1 MSNKESLM
9 KKGQEWT
16 DENGTNIK
24 AVIES
29 DKQNDGSYIVS
40 VSKPGFIPMILRQ
53 PSIPSE
59 EKQQDKV
66 VDKWNEL
73 LEKEADKTDKKN
85 EDVKSIVV
93 GEHTGRIFRI
103 SETKKKK
110 LDVKSSPRKTKK
122 RKVIGSRGTVFTVY
136 ESKSGKKS
144 RKKRRKRTRKS
155 RKRKRKKKTKK
166 RRK

>member
-136 ESKSGKKS
+136 GSKS

>member
-1 MSNKESLM
+1 
-9 KKGQEWT
+9 
-16 DENGTNIK
+16 
-24 AVIES
+24 
-29 DKQNDGSYIVS
+29 
-40 VSKPGFIPMILRQ
+40 MILRQ

-85 EDVKSIVV
+85 EHVKSIVV

-110 LDVKSSPRKTKK
+110 LDVKSSHRKPKK

-136 ESKSGKKS
+136 GSKS
-144 RKKRRKRTRKS
+144 RKKRRKRRKK
-155 RKRKRKKKTKK
+155 RTIKKENQIVRKKRKRKQ
-166 RRK
+166 R